1 MQGSENV
8 AVGAGFQ
15 MSVCL
20 AMKPELAS
28 RAILEV
34 KKTYFRSVIT
44 ARIVKWRANPWF
56 LALGV
61 ELFAVLRL
69 SLWN

>member
-1 MQGSENV
+1 MEGSENV

-28 RAILEV
+28 RAILGV
-34 KKTYFRSVIT
+34 KKHFRSVIT

-61 ELFAVLRL
+61 ELFALLRL